1 MLVGDAWKLADE
13 WVRKQA
19 APGEGFVGAYLGGS
33 TASMP
38 EKAELPAGSDVDVFV
53 VLEGEAAP
61 PKLGKFLYGGALLEV
76 TYLPWSGLDS
86 VEKVLGS
93 YHLAG
98 GIRNGRMSADPSGRL
113 GAIQREA
120 VRCFPERFWVERRC
134 RDALQRMKD
143 GLSRTEPDLPW
154 HDRVTAW
161 LFPTGVA
168 AHVILTAALR
178 NPTIRLRYLAARG
191 VLEEYGLSGCYDE
204 LLQQLGSAKLRQA
217 RVEHHL
223 AGLSRTFDA
232 AASAART
239 PFFFSS
245 DITPEARP
253 IAIQASLELI
263 RSGNHREAAF
273 WIAATYARCRK
284 ILAADAPELL
294 KPLAPDFDEL
304 MEDLGIRSQADL
316 ERRAQRTLAYLPRLE
331 EIAAAI
337 MERNPDIAGS
347 TRA

>member
-1 MLVGDAWKLADE
+1 MRIGDARGLAAE
-13 WVRKQA
+13 WVREQGA
-19 APGEGFVGAYLGGS
+19 SGEGFVGAYLGGS

-38 EKAELPAGSDVDVFV
+38 EEAELPAGSDIDVFV

-61 PKLGKFLYGGALLEV
+61 PKLGKFIYGGALLEV
-76 TYLPWSGLDS
+76 TYLPWSELDS
-86 VEKVLGS
+86 AEKVLGS

-98 GIRNGRMSADPSGRL
+98 GFRNDRILADPSGRL
-113 GAIQREA
+113 GVIQRETA
-120 VRCFPERFWVERRC
+120 RSFQDRFWVERRC
-134 RDALQRMKD
+134 RDALQRAKD
-143 GLSRTEPDLPW
+143 GLSRAEPELPW

-191 VLEEYGLSGCYDE
+191 VLEQYGLSGCYDE

-232 AASAART
+232 AAAAART

-263 RSGNHREAAF
+263 RSGNHREASF

-284 ILAADAPELL
+284 ILYADAPELL

-304 MEDLGIRSQADL
+304 MDDLGIRSQADL

-331 EIAAAI
+331 EIAATI
-337 MERNPDIAGS
+337 MERNPDISG
-347 TRA
+347 